1 MKLKKLLTFSLII
14 LILVI
19 SACSNDSS
27 GDEDN
32 VDPNNML
39 IGTSSQGGTYYVWG
53 GGWSDIMGDNV
64 SDVNIG
70 VEVTGGPTDNM
81 KLIQNGEMELG
92 FVTSWLGGEG
102 YNGEGWADKE
112 YDKMRSLFV
121 MYPSVMHMYSLKENG
136 IKNIQDFEGE
146 HITTGSPG
154 STSEIAGEDLMN
166 ILDIEPKEISK
177 VPTDTSVDNLRD
189 GQVDAGFAVTGVPG
203 PFMLDL
209 ETTKEVQH
217 ISLTDEE
224 IDKILGEQPYWD
236 SIDVPEGTYKHQDDD
251 LQLVSFW
258 NLAIATKDLS
268 EDLAYELTKQTFENQ
283 EQLINVDPTA
293 EDTEPDLIE
302 NTTIPIHPGAL
313 KYYKEEGI
321 EVPDE
326 LIPPES
332 K

>member
-1 MKLKKLLTFSLII
+1 MRNLI
-14 LILVI
+14 
-19 SACSNDSS
+19 
-27 GDEDN
+27 
-32 VDPNNML
+32 
-39 IGTSSQGGTYYVWG
+39 
-53 GGWSDIMGDNV
+53 
-64 SDVNIG
+64 
-70 VEVTGGPTDNM
+70 
-81 KLIQNGEMELG
+81 
-92 FVTSWLGGEG
+92 
-102 YNGEGWADKE
+102 
-112 YDKMRSLFV
+112 V

-189 GQVDAGFAVTGVPG
+189 GQVYAGFAVTGVPG
-203 PFMLDL
+203 PFMRGV

-217 ISLTDEE
+217 NNLTDEE

-283 EQLINVDPTA
+283 EQLINVDP
-293 EDTEPDLIE
+293 
-302 NTTIPIHPGAL
+302 
-313 KYYKEEGI
+313 
-321 EVPDE
+321 
-326 LIPPES
+326 
-332 K
+332 

>member
-1 MKLKKLLTFSLII
+1 VKYRKKISFLFIIFTFV
-14 LILVI
+14 LV
-19 SACSNDSS
+19 ACSNNSSDS
-27 GDEDN
+27 EEE
-32 VDPNNML
+32 VDPSNML

-64 SDVNIG
+64 SDTNIG

-81 KLIQNGEMELG
+81 ELMQNGEMELG

-121 MYPSVMHMYSLKENG
+121 MYPSVMHMYSLKGNG
-136 IKNIQDFEGE
+136 IENISDFEGK

-154 STSEIAGEDLMN
+154 STSEVAGEDLLN
-166 ILDIEPKEISK
+166 ALDIEPKEISK

-217 ISLTDEE
+217 IDLTDEE
-224 IDKILGEQPYWD
+224 MDKVLDEQPYWD
-236 SIDVPEGTYKHQDDD
+236 SIDVPEGTYEHQDDN

-258 NLAIATKDLS
+258 NVAIATEDLS

-283 EQLINVDPTA
+283 EELISVDPTA
-293 EDTEPDLIE
+293 EDTEPELIE
-302 NTTIPIHPGAL
+302 NTTIPLHPGAY
-313 KYYKEEGI
+313 KYYEEEGI
-321 EVPDE
+321 DVPDE
-326 LIPPES
+326 LVPPEAE
-332 K
+332 